1 MNTAFNRRHLLAG
14 AGALTV
20 SMALPGVKARAAIA
34 TQASRLALKPDQLAT
49 YISINQDGSA
59 VGWVGKIDMGQ
70 GTDIGWIKMIAEELD
85 LPPER
90 VGMVQGHTDLTTDQ
104 GGASGSTGIWKAG
117 AAMRNAAAEARR
129 VLLEM
134 AAEKLGLPAERLA
147 VTDGTISDKTDA
159 SRKVTYGELIGGR
172 HFDVQMEWNHETG
185 NELLV
190 TGKAKPKSPSEY
202 KTVGKAGTR
211 RRDVPPKVL
220 GKLEYM
226 VDVKVPGM
234 LHARVIRPAVAGAV
248 PMAVDEASVKDIP
261 GVQVVRQKGFIGLV
275 APKEWDAI
283 RAAQK
288 LQITWSDVKPPF
300 AGNASLYDHIRNAKV
315 AKKDEQ
321 KDVGNIDSAFANA
334 AKVVEATYE
343 WPFHSHAPMAPA
355 CGVAD
360 IRDREATI
368 WTGSQKPHHCRE
380 GIAKMLGWP
389 AEKVKVVS
397 MTGPG
402 SYGRNDAGDATMDAT
417 VLSKAVGKPVRVQ
430 GMRHEGHGWDPKAPA
445 SIHMSRAAID
455 KDGKVTAWHF
465 ETKAFSR
472 REFFRDEGSP
482 ERTLAGQLLDWPLKP
497 VYLFGLPGESYGF
510 EASRKVSTTIPPLL
524 DRASPLRSSHMRDPG
539 GPQMHFAVESF
550 MDELALAT
558 NTDPVAFRLRYLEN
572 PRDKAVIQAAAD
584 KAGWQPRVGA
594 RKQANGDILIGQ
606 GIAYAVRGETR
617 VAVIAE
623 VEVNRT
629 SGKVWG
635 RRFFVAHDCGQII
648 APDLLRLTIEGNI
661 VQTTSRSLY
670 EEVMFDQSNVT
681 SVDWKTYPILD
692 MKDAPESIEIIL
704 IDHPEIPPGG
714 AGESSSRPTAA
725 ALANAIFDATGVRL
739 RQAPFTPKRLKAG
752 LA

>member
-1 MNTAFNRRHLLAG
+1 MNIELNRRHLLAG

-20 SMALPGVKARAAIA
+20 SMALPGTKADAAIA
-34 TQASRLALKPDQLAT
+34 TQPSRLALKPDQLAT

-90 VGMVQGHTDLTTDQ
+90 VSMVQGHTDLTADQ

-129 VLLEM
+129 VLVEM
-134 AAEKLGLPAERLA
+134 AAEKLGVPAERLT
-147 VTDGTISDKTDA
+147 VTDGTVSDKNDA
-159 SRKVTYGELIGGR
+159 SKKVTYGELIGGR
-172 HFDVQMEWNHETG
+172 HFDVQMEWNHEFG

-190 TGKAKPKSPSEY
+190 KGRATPKSPSEY
-202 KTVGKAGTR
+202 KTVGKPGTR
-211 RRDVPPKVL
+211 RRDIPPKVL

-234 LHARVIRPAVAGAV
+234 LHGRVIRPPVAGAV
-248 PMAVDEASVKDIP
+248 PIAIDEASVKDIP
-261 GVQVVRQKGFIGLV
+261 GVQVVWQKGFIGLV
-275 APKEWDAI
+275 APKEWAAI
-283 RAAQK
+283 RAAK
-288 LQITWSDVKPPF
+288 ALKITWSDVKPPF
-300 AGNASLYDHIRNAKV
+300 SGNAGLYDHIRNAKV
-315 AKKDEQ
+315 AKKDEEENH
-321 KDVGNIDSAFANA
+321 GNVDAAFANA
-334 AKVVEATYE
+334 AKVVEASYE

-360 IRDREATI
+360 VRNGEATI

-380 GIAKMLGWP
+380 GVAKMLDLHE
-389 AEKVKVVS
+389 EKVKVVS

-402 SYGRNDAGDATMDAT
+402 SYGRNDAGDTTMDAV

-430 GMRHEGHGWDPKAPA
+430 GMRHEGHGWDPKSPA
-445 SIHMSRAAID
+445 SIHTSRAAID
-455 KDGKVTAWHF
+455 KDGNVTAWQF

-497 VYLFGLPGESYGF
+497 VWLFGLPGESYNF
-510 EASRKVSTTIPPLL
+510 ESRRKVSTTIPPLL
-524 DRASPLRSSHMRDPG
+524 ERASPLRSSHMRDPG

-550 MDELALAT
+550 MDEVALAT
-558 NTDPVAFRLRYLEN
+558 NTDPVEFRLRYLEN
-572 PRDKAVIQAAAD
+572 PRDKAVIMAAAE
-584 KAGWQPRVGA
+584 KAKWQPRVGA
-594 RKQANGDILIGQ
+594 RKQANGDILSGQ
-606 GIAYAVRGETR
+606 GIAYAVRGVAR

-623 VEVNRT
+623 VEVNRNT
-629 SGKVWG
+629 AKVWA

-681 SVDWKTYPILD
+681 SVDWLTYPILD

-704 IDHPEIPPGG
+704 IDHPEVPPGG

-725 ALANAIFDATGVRL
+725 ALANAIFDATGIRL
-739 RQAPFTPKRLKAG
+739 RQAPFTPARLKAG